1 MHISKIKRKL
11 LKFHMNKKLISE
23 NAPKK
28 HLKKS
33 HPSHYTKQTAAPVQ
47 VGLLPGKKKKK
58 KRHFLQNLKKCIK
71 WSCHPVFFN

>member
-47 VGLLPGKKKKK
+47 VGLLPGKKKRRSDIFSKI
-58 KRHFLQNLKKCIK
+58 LK
-71 WSCHPVFFN
+71 NA